1 MGVTL
6 VLFLAFR
13 QIFGYDIIVIKYGRK
28 VQAVAVQF
36 SRQLL
41 LHKMQHTLDLT
52 ENLAMQDLVRTIAE
66 EMKVSPEGAVVAS
79 ITRENLRK
87 AVKEGYGS
95 IAVGQWGHDSGFEFT
110 PLESCVLRLDFPE
123 PETKIDDV
131 IFEFLIFQA
140 ESLGFHI

>member
-1 MGVTL
+1 M
-6 VLFLAFR
+6 R
-13 QIFGYDIIVIKYGRK
+13 S
-28 VQAVAVQF
+28 VATQF
-36 SRQLL
+36 SWQLL
-41 LHKMQHTLDLT
+41 LHKMQHTLDLS

-66 EMKVSPEGAVVAS
+66 EMKVSPEDAVVAS

-95 IAVGQWGHDSGFEFT
+95 IAVGLWGHDFGFDFT
-110 PLESCVLRLDFPE
+110 PLETCILHLDLPE
-123 PETKIDDV
+123 PETKRIKNFMKALDHKALSIDDV

>member
-1 MGVTL
+1 MGQQPM
-6 VLFLAFR
+6 FL
-13 QIFGYDIIVIKYGRK
+13 YDIIVIKYGRE

-66 EMKVSPEGAVVAS
+66 EMKVSPEGA
-79 ITRENLRK
+79 
-87 AVKEGYGS
+87 
-95 IAVGQWGHDSGFEFT
+95 
-110 PLESCVLRLDFPE
+110 E
-123 PETKIDDV
+123 PETKRIKNFMKAMDNKTFSIDDV

>member
-1 MGVTL
+1 M
-6 VLFLAFR
+6 
-13 QIFGYDIIVIKYGRK
+13 
-28 VQAVAVQF
+28 QAVATQF

-66 EMKVSPEGAVVAS
+66 EMKVSPQDAVVAS
-79 ITRENLRK
+79 ITRENLHK
-87 AVKEGYGS
+87 AVEEGYGS
-95 IAVGQWGHDSGFEFT
+95 IAVGLWGHDIGFEFT
-110 PLESCVLRLDFPE
+110 PLETCVLHLDFPE
-123 PETKIDDV
+123 PETKRIKNFMKAMDNKIFSIDDV

>member
-1 MGVTL
+1 MNMAL

-13 QIFGYDIIVIKYGRK
+13 QIFGYDIIVIKYGRE

-95 IAVGQWGHDSGFEFT
+95 IAVGQWGHNIGS
-110 PLESCVLRLDFPE
+110 
-123 PETKIDDV
+123 
-131 IFEFLIFQA
+131 IFDT
-140 ESLGFHI
+140 

>member
-1 MGVTL
+1 MKNGAQKNS
-6 VLFLAFR
+6 F
-13 QIFGYDIIVIKYGRK
+13 
-28 VQAVAVQF
+28 
-36 SRQLL
+36 
-41 LHKMQHTLDLT
+41 DLS

-66 EMKVSPEGAVVAS
+66 EMKVSPEDAVVAS

-95 IAVGQWGHDSGFEFT
+95 IAVGLWGHDFGFDFT
-110 PLESCVLRLDFPE
+110 PLETCILHLDLPE
-123 PETKIDDV
+123 PETKRIKNFMKALDHKALSIDDV

>member
-1 MGVTL
+1 
-6 VLFLAFR
+6 
-13 QIFGYDIIVIKYGRK
+13 
-28 VQAVAVQF
+28 
-36 SRQLL
+36 
-41 LHKMQHTLDLT
+41 
-52 ENLAMQDLVRTIAE
+52 MQDLVRTIAE

-123 PETKIDDV
+123 PETKRIKNFMKAMDNKTFSIDDV